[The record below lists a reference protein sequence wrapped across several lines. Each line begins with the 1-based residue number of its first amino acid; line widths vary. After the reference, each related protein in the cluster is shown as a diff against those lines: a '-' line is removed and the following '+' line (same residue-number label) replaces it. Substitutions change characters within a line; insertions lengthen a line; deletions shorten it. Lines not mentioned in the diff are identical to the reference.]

1 MLNDK
6 IKDYWEGEAAGYSEG
21 VKNELQGKT
30 RNEWKK
36 LVLDNAPVEGSME
49 ILDIGT
55 GPGFFPIV
63 LGEEGHHVT
72 GIDITEN
79 MIKEAKENVAAAGQT
94 ADLMTMDCHEL
105 KFADNTF
112 DMVICR
118 NLTWTIDDPQKA
130 YKEWLRVLKPGGRL
144 LVFDACW
151 YLHFFDEEQ
160 KKIYWAHDDAMKAKY
175 GRGIHNH
182 ADQDAGY
189 DLSGKLFMS
198 NKQRPTWDL
207 NYMLE
212 IGFSKVFATKDI
224 SDLVRSEMDR
234 ELNKLTP
241 QFMVG
246 GEK

>member
-1 MLNDK
+1 MLNDS
-6 IKDYWEGEAAGYSEG
+6 IKNYWEGEAAGYSEG
-21 VKNELQGKT
+21 VKSELHGPT
-30 RNEWKK
+30 RAAWKK
-36 LVLDNAPVEGSME
+36 LVLDYAPINDYME
-49 ILDIGT
+49 ILDVGT

-79 MIKEAKENVAAAGQT
+79 MIREAKQNIAAAGQK
-94 ADLMTMDCHEL
+94 AELMTMDCQQLAFEE
-105 KFADNTF
+105 NTF

-118 NLTWTIDDPQKA
+118 NLTWTLDDPKKA
-130 YKEWLRVLKPGGRL
+130 YREWLRVLKPGGRL

-151 YLHFFDEEQ
+151 YLHFFDEEK
-160 KKIYWAHDDAMKAKY
+160 KKIYWAHDEAMKRKY

-182 ADQDAGY
+182 TDMETGY

-198 NKQRPTWDL
+198 NKERPVWDM

-212 IGFSKVFATKDI
+212 IGFAKVFATKDI
-224 SDLVRSEMDR
+224 SDLVRNEMDR

-241 QFMVG
+241 QFLVG